1 MSESKKYLL
10 TEKDIPTAWYN
21 IIPSMPTAPRP
32 MLHPAT
38 KLPLT
43 PEDLYP
49 LFSEEAASGAQCD
62 RLVDRDSRG
71 GERYV

>member
-49 LFSEEAASGAQCD
+49 LFSEEAARQELNVTTRG
-62 RLVDRDSRG
+62 SRFP
-71 GERYV
+71 RR